1 MTARRRG
8 DNASRE
14 ATLAAF
20 LLTFPEA
27 TQENP
32 FGPEVD
38 VYKVAGKVF
47 AILGGD
53 PEAPEVSLKCDPAL
67 ALELRA
73 EFDAVTPGYHLN
85 KDHWNTVRLD
95 GTVPDE
101 VLDEMVEHSYDRVVE
116 GLTRAVRTR
125 LLDAARARR
134 PTRKPL
140 GRGPANEVEL

>member
-14 ATLAAF
+14 ATLAAL

-101 VLDEMVEHSYDRVVE
+101 VLDEMVEHSYDRVVA

-125 LLDAARARR
+125 LLDAAGARR
-134 PTRKPL
+134 PTRTSL

>member
-8 DNASRE
+8 AGASDE
-14 ATLAAF
+14 ATLAAL

-32 FGPEVD
+32 FGPQVD

-73 EFDAVTPGYHLN
+73 EFSAVTPGYHLN

-101 VLDEMVEHSYDRVVE
+101 VLDEMVEHSYDRVVA
-116 GLTRAVRTR
+116 GLTRAIRTR
-125 LLDAARARR
+125 LEGAARPGR
-134 PTRKPL
+134 PTPRSP
-140 GRGPANEVEL
+140 GRGPGTRGEL